1 VRIFGFLWGAR
12 RGGATVGR
20 ACLATGGCLED
31 PIGVIMVPD
40 TPRGEVICRKSR
52 FEQKSDLECK
62 GGLIEMHG
70 LIAKSSRRLSKMNL
84 VQTKRY
90 LS

>member
-40 TPRGEVICRKSR
+40 TPRGEVICRK
-52 FEQKSDLECK
+52 
-62 GGLIEMHG
+62 GGVDQNAWLNR
-70 LIAKSSRRLSKMNL
+70 KKF
-84 VQTKRY
+84 
-90 LS
+90 